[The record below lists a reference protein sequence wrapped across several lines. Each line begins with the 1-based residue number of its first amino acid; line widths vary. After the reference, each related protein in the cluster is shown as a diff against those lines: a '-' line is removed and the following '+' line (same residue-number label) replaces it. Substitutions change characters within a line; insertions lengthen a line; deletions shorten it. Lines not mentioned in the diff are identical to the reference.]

1 MIVHLI
7 VILVIVFTLIIFFY
21 GRSRISESFSTSN
34 SKLNIIQ
41 TWKNYQIPP
50 KYKNLVS
57 GVKKLNP
64 NCNYILFNDNDI
76 EHFIKKKFPQY
87 LSTFYKFPYTIQK
100 IDFFRYL
107 AIYYYGGVYLDL
119 DIKLHQ
125 SVQNLSNTSKCVFPL
140 EFKRSSDRILHQQGF
155 QGLIGNYAF
164 YAPKSHPFV
173 KKIIDNI
180 VSKRIPIKMSEC
192 SDYRQYVYYTT
203 GPVMVTQS
211 YLDYTSKH
219 EIDII
224 QPQPFQKS
232 SFGGYGKHV
241 QMGTWKL

>member
-1 MIVHLI
+1 MIIQLI

-21 GRSRISESFSTSN
+21 HKCPISESFSN

-41 TWKNYQIPP
+41 TWKNFEIPH

-64 NCNYILFNDNDI
+64 NCNYILFSDNDI
-76 EHFIKKKFPQY
+76 DQFMKQKFPQY
-87 LSTFYKFPYTIQK
+87 LSTFHKFPYTIQK

-125 SVQNLSNTSKCVFPL
+125 SVQDLNNTSKCVFPL

-164 YAPKSHPFV
+164 YAPKNHPFV

-180 VSKRIPIKMSEC
+180 VSGRIPIKMSEC

-224 QPQPFQKS
+224 QPRPFQKS
-232 SFGGYGKHV
+232 SFGTYGKHV